1 MKTLFGIGL
10 IILGIVSFFRY
21 LSNFGIH
28 SFPELLGVLMGTALF
43 TLLPGILLI
52 RSDNKNKSNKDEK

>member
-21 LSNFGIH
+21 LTEYGIH
-28 SFPELLGVLMGTALF
+28 SFPEFIGFLIGLSIVIV
-43 TLLPGILLI
+43 PGILLI
-52 RSDNKNKSNKDEK
+52 NGDNKK

>member
-21 LSNFGIH
+21 LTEAGIH
-28 SFPELLGVLMGTALF
+28 SFPELIGVLIGLSIMIV
-43 TLLPGILLI
+43 PGVLLI
-52 RSDNKNKSNKDEK
+52 KNDEKNKSNSNEK